1 MTLCQ
6 AVAKRV
12 NKLLKERNM
21 SQYMLEQNSG
31 IQHGTMNGIMSAKNK
46 GIELNTV
53 MMIAR
58 GFSMTVLEFLDDEIF
73 LSEDLE
79 IE

>member
-1 MTLCQ
+1 MTVCQ
-6 AVAKRV
+6 AVATRTK
-12 NKLLKERNM
+12 NLLSERKM
-21 SQYMLEQNSG
+21 TQYRLEQDSG
-31 IQHGTMNGIMSAKNK
+31 IQHGTMNGIMSAKNR

-58 GFSMTVLEFLDDEIF
+58 GFRMTVLEFLDDPIF
-73 LSEDLE
+73 VSEELE

>member
-1 MTLCQ
+1 MTICQ
-6 AVAKRV
+6 AVAKRT
-12 NKLLKERNM
+12 NQLLIERKM
-21 SQYMLEQNSG
+21 SQYRLEQNSG
-31 IQHGTMNGIMSAKNK
+31 IQHGTMNSIMSAKNK

-58 GFSMTVLEFLDDEIF
+58 GFNMTIIEFLDNPIF
-73 LSEDLE
+73 SSESLE

>member
-1 MTLCQ
+1 MTVCQ
-6 AVAKRV
+6 AVAKRI
-12 NKLLKERNM
+12 NQLLMEN
-21 SQYMLEQNSG
+21 
-31 IQHGTMNGIMSAKNK
+31 QHGTMNGIMSARNK

-58 GFSMTVLEFLDDEIF
+58 GFKMTVIEFLDDPIF
-73 LSEDLE
+73 ASEDLE